1 MAAMFGWLRLARIC
15 ASRVNRARRSG
26 SLREGVGEDLQGDL
40 AVELGVGGLP
50 DLAHAALA
58 EEGGDVVVGYALQSH
73 WSQARN
79 CWADRTIGGTCLESE
94 EHPRPEA
101 DLHTGATRK
110 PAS

>member
-1 MAAMFGWLRLARIC
+1 MVEAGEDLRLPREPGQAV
-15 ASRVNRARRSG
+15 RVSG
-26 SLREGVGEDLQGDL
+26 EGVGEDLQGNL
-40 AVELGVGGLP
+40 AAQLGVGGLP
-50 DLAHAALA
+50 DLAHPALA
-58 EEGGDVVVGYALQSH
+58 DEGSDVVVGYALQSH